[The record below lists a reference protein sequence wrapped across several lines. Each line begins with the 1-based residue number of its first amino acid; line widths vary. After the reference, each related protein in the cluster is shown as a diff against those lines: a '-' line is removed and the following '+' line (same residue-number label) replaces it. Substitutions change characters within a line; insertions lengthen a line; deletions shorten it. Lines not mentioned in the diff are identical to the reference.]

1 MSIAW
6 ATIALILFLLPGIF
20 FFIGLASYE
29 RLSRE
34 IIRSSVVSEVAMAAA
49 IAIGIH
55 FISISCLSALGFRLS
70 QFAEPLAEYSKI
82 STDVFVQRVSDRL
95 MPTTLYLAATTLIGF
110 CFGLVVAINIVSGS
124 LRRLARHKWIYDI
137 IDIDRKGGIVTAF
150 VMTTIIDDSR
160 IIMYKGRVHD
170 IFLGPEGNVS
180 YLVLKNCFRYYMTF
194 NDGKLVTS
202 KQLELFGVT
211 QGTRPANVWD
221 RLLIEG
227 NNIANVLFDSTP
239 EIKAQ
244 AEGKEALDAAFREA
258 LIRQQVALRAER
270 EAARNAQQRLLQE
283 RERQSRNQT
292 N

>member
-1 MSIAW
+1 MSLAW

-34 IIRSSVVSEVAMAAA
+34 IIRSSVVSEVAMASA

-55 FISISCLSALGFRLS
+55 FLSISTLSALGFRLS
-70 QFAEPLAEYSKI
+70 QFIEPLAEYSKI
-82 STDVFVQRVSDRL
+82 STDVFVQRASDRL
-95 MPTTLYLAATTLIGF
+95 MPTTLYLGGTTLVGF
-110 CFGLVVAINIVSGS
+110 CFGLIVAINIVSGR
-124 LRRLARHKWIYDI
+124 LKRLAHHKWVYDI

-170 IFLGPEGNVS
+170 IFLGPEGSVA

-194 NDGKLVTS
+194 KDGELITS
-202 KQLELFGVT
+202 RQLELFGAA
-211 QGTRPANVWD
+211 QGTRPAHVWD

-227 NNIANVLFDSTP
+227 SNIANVLFDSTP

-244 AEGKEALDAAFREA
+244 AEGKQALDVAFHEALRRREA
-258 LIRQQVALRAER
+258 LLRAAR
-270 EAARNAQQRLLQE
+270 DAAQATQQRLNEELA
-283 RERQSRNQT
+283 RRPRS
-292 N
+292 